1 MIITIFSG
9 KECHMD
15 KDFNYSSTTEK
26 PDNDRSFCRRSFCRG
41 MAAASAGIWA
51 GSTASGRSLPGNTG
65 QSRIDIHT
73 HIGLPALREDSLST
87 KMLLD
92 WMDENNIEKA
102 VVLALVSP
110 EGFYYQVSNEH
121 VLEATRGHRD
131 RLIPFVDIDPRQS
144 YVDTRETITDRL
156 KQYLDQGAMGVGE
169 HKCGVPFDDPGNLE
183 IFAAASDLKLP
194 VLFHIDSERN
204 TDKPGLPGLEKAL
217 KTAPDATFI
226 GHAQGWWASVSGNCE
241 QDHLGIY
248 PKGPVTPGGA
258 VDRLFDTYPNLYGDL
273 SAGSGNNAITRDME
287 WGRAFLIRRAD
298 RLLFGTDYLGV
309 GQNVP
314 QLTSLEKFNLPA
326 DVMKKICRTNAEKV
340 LKL

>member
-1 MIITIFSG
+1 
-9 KECHMD
+9 
-15 KDFNYSSTTEK
+15 
-26 PDNDRSFCRRSFCRG
+26 
-41 MAAASAGIWA
+41 MAAASAGVIA
-51 GSTASGRSLPGNTG
+51 SRNTFGSSQNY
-65 QSRIDIHT
+65 SRIDIHT
-73 HIGLPALREDSLST
+73 HIGLPALRNDSLDS
-87 KMLLD
+87 KRLLD
-92 WMDENNIEKA
+92 WMDANNIEKA

-121 VLEATRGHRD
+121 VLETTRNHRD
-131 RLIPFVDIDPRQS
+131 RLLPFVDIDPRQS

-156 KQYLDQGAMGVGE
+156 RQYLDQGAVGLGE
-169 HKCGVPFDDPGNLE
+169 HKCGVPIDDPRNLE
-183 IFAAASDLKLP
+183 VFAAASDLALP

-217 KTAPDATFI
+217 KAAPKAVFI
-226 GHAQGWWASVSGNCE
+226 GHAQGWWASVSGDTRQE
-241 QDHLGIY
+241 DLGIY

-287 WGRAFLIRRAD
+287 WGREFLIRRAD

-314 QLTSLEKFNLPA
+314 QLNSLEKFNLPE
-326 DVMKKICRTNAEKV
+326 DLMKKICRDNAERV

>member
-1 MIITIFSG
+1 MKITRLYPAHEAPSAFSG
-9 KECHMD
+9 
-15 KDFNYSSTTEK
+15 NPLT
-26 PDNDRSFCRRSFCRG
+26 RRTFFRG
-41 MAAASAGIWA
+41 IAAASAGVI
-51 GSTASGRSLPGNTG
+51 ASRKAFSGINGCSK
-65 QSRIDIHT
+65 IDIHT
-73 HIGLPALREDSLST
+73 HIGLPALRNDSLDS
-87 KMLLD
+87 KRLLD

-121 VLEATRGHRD
+121 VLETTRNHRD
-131 RLIPFVDIDPRQS
+131 RLLPFVDIDPRQS

-156 KQYLDQGAMGVGE
+156 KQYLDQGAAGLGE
-169 HKCGVPFDDPGNLE
+169 HKCGVPIDDPRNLE
-183 IFAAASDLKLP
+183 VFAAASDLELP

-217 KTAPDATFI
+217 KAAPKAVFI
-226 GHAQGWWASVSGNCE
+226 GHAQGWWASVSGDTRQE
-241 QDHLGIY
+241 DLGIY
-248 PKGPVTPGGA
+248 PKGRVTPGGA

-287 WGRAFLIRRAD
+287 WGREFLIRRAD

-314 QLTSLEKFNLPA
+314 QLDSLEKFNLPEN
-326 DVMKKICRTNAEKV
+326 VMKKICRSNAERV

>member
-1 MIITIFSG
+1 MKKCTSQGEREPAANINIHGNII
-9 KECHMD
+9 H
-15 KDFNYSSTTEK
+15 
-26 PDNDRSFCRRSFCRG
+26 RRNFCRG
-41 MAAASAGIWA
+41 MAAASAGIF
-51 GSTASGRSLPGNTG
+51 ASGAAFSDSNTP
-65 QSRIDIHT
+65 SRIDIHT
-73 HIGLPALREDSLST
+73 HIGLPALREESLDT
-87 KMLLD
+87 KRLLD

-121 VLEATRGHRD
+121 VLETTRDHRD
-131 RLIPFVDIDPRQS
+131 RLLPFVDIDPRQS
-144 YVDTRETITDRL
+144 YVDTRETITERL
-156 KQYLDQGAMGVGE
+156 KQYLDQGAVGVGE
-169 HKCGVPFDDPGNLE
+169 HKCGLPIDDQRNLE
-183 IFAAASDLKLP
+183 VFAAASDLELP

-217 KTAPDATFI
+217 QAAPKAVFI
-226 GHAQGWWASVSGNCE
+226 GHAQGWWASVSGNCQ
-241 QDHLGIY
+241 QDELGIY

-273 SAGSGNNAITRDME
+273 SAGSGNNAITRDMK
-287 WGRAFLIRRAD
+287 WGREFLVRRAD

-314 QLTSLEKFNLPA
+314 QLDSLEKFDLPE
-326 DVMKKICRTNAEKV
+326 DVLKKICRTNAEKI